1 MGAGGRVRAKKKLSD
16 RDGVDMSEVMTRV
29 KKGGGDRTTLGTV
42 KKSLLTDPSIIS
54 LMRDALLGFL
64 PTVRC
69 TVDVEDVAEG
79 SVHVSVAGV
88 E

>member
-1 MGAGGRVRAKKKLSD
+1 
-16 RDGVDMSEVMTRV
+16 
-29 KKGGGDRTTLGTV
+29 
-42 KKSLLTDPSIIS
+42 
-54 LMRDALLGFL
+54 MRDALLGFL

-88 E
+88 EAVEDEAEVGVEAVVKDLDTSETERKNERDSARREVEVVEEVDD